1 LAANATAELAH
12 HFEDLNQ
19 QHEAATLGMW
29 VFLMTELMLFG
40 GLFTGYTVYRTA
52 YPEAFERASQ
62 KLNVFYGGLNTVVLL
77 TSSLTMALAVWA
89 VQSGRRQLLV
99 GFLAA
104 TVALGAAFLVVKG
117 FEYYGDYQD
126 GLMPFL
132 PGNFKPEEWH
142 ADEGHGQGEGAE
154 AEKHKTSQADVR
166 QDPNLDPGRAFM
178 PIETHVPFADR
189 VRLFFSFYYIMTG
202 IHALHLIVGMSLL
215 GIMTILAWR
224 GRFNAEYYSPV
235 EVSGLYWHFVDVVWI
250 FLLPLLY
257 LVGTAIWH
265 H

>member
-1 LAANATAELAH
+1 LAVDAPEKLAH
-12 HFEDLNQ
+12 HFEDMGQ

-29 VFLMTELMLFG
+29 MFLMTELMLFG
-40 GLFTGYTVYRTA
+40 GLFAGYTVYRTA

-89 VQSGRRQLLV
+89 VQAGRRQLLV
-99 GFLAA
+99 YFLAA
-104 TVALGAAFLVVKG
+104 TVGLGAAFLVVKG

-132 PGNFKPEEWH
+132 PGNFKPQEWSE
-142 ADEGHGQGEGAE
+142 EGHGPTEGAE
-154 AEKHKTSQADVR
+154 AKR
-166 QDPNLDPGRAFM
+166 DPNLDPGKAFM
-178 PIETHVPFADR
+178 PIETYVSFADR
-189 VRLFFSFYYIMTG
+189 VKLFYSFYYIMTG
-202 IHALHLIVGMSLL
+202 IHALHLIIGISLL
-215 GIMTILAWR
+215 GIMTVLAWQ
-224 GRFNAEYYSPV
+224 GRFNSEYYSPV

-257 LVGTAIWH
+257 LVGTVHWGH
-265 H
+265 